1 MMMRHEMNDVY
12 DYVYEGLRY
21 EMTATS
27 SQSSRITES
36 LTKNI
41 QLGLQLIRSSFIIM
55 YVGALVSG

>member
-1 MMMRHEMNDVY
+1 MNDVY